1 MCPVMIITIYFE
13 ADHKKLVSS
22 QKSSIFGP
30 QKGHFG
36 QLGPQNGPPSGQT
49 GTYRKTEGI
58 QSYLR
63 IWRSCHPIESGPSE
77 PKKGWFHRCSVKKC
91 RIFGQKCSFLAPN
104 PFFFVPVQFFLSPPW
119 RDTKKTKFFCWILCT
134 GVHKKMFL
142 GQKQHFW
149 TPKGPLWA
157 IGATKRPARRPNG
170 HLQENRRYPELPQDM
185 GDLWSHW
192 VGTVQ
197 AEKMGVS

>member
-30 QKGHFG
+30 QKGHFV
-36 QLGPQNGPPSGQT
+36 QSGPRNGPPNGQT
-49 GTYRKTEGI
+49 ATYQKTKGI
-58 QSYLR
+58 QSSLR

-77 PKKGWFHRCSVKKC
+77 PKKWGFHRCSVKKR
-91 RIFGQKCSFLAPN
+91 RISGKKCSFFGQEPI
-104 PFFFVPVQFFLSPPW
+104 FFGNCPILFVTTMTGHQKDNIFLLTPLHGCP
-119 RDTKKTKFFCWILCT
+119 KKK
-134 GVHKKMFL
+134 VS

-157 IGATKRPARRPNG
+157 IGATKRAARRPNG
-170 HLQENRRYPELPQDM
+170 HLPENQRFFFYFGPMVVPT
-185 GDLWSHW
+185 HY
-192 VGTVQ
+192 TV
-197 AEKMGVS
+197 V

>member
-30 QKGHFG
+30 QKGHFV
-36 QLGPQNGPPSGQT
+36 QSGPWNGPPSGQT
-49 GTYRKTEGI
+49 TTYQKTKGI
-58 QSYLR
+58 QSSLR

-91 RIFGQKCSFLAPN
+91 RISGKKM
-104 PFFFVPVQFFLSPPW
+104 QFFGPKSFFLEIVQLCLSPPW

-170 HLQENRRYPELPQDM
+170 HLPENRRYPELPQDM
-185 GDLWSHW
+185 GDLSSHW
-192 VGTVQ
+192 VESIRVQ
-197 AEKMGVS
+197 NM

>member
-30 QKGHFG
+30 QKGHFV
-36 QLGPQNGPPSGQT
+36 QSGPRNGPPNGQT
-49 GTYRKTEGI
+49 ATYQKTKGI
-58 QSYLR
+58 QSSLR

-77 PKKGWFHRCSVKKC
+77 PKKWGFHRCSVKKR
-91 RIFGQKCSFLAPN
+91 RISGKKCSFLARN
-104 PFFFVPVQFFLSPPW
+104 PFFLEIVQLYLSPPW
-119 RDTKKTKFFCWILCT
+119 PDTKKTTFFCWLLCT
-134 GVHKKMFL
+134 DVHKKKVS

-170 HLQENRRYPELPQDM
+170 HLPENRRYPELPQDM

-192 VGTVQ
+192 VGTVR